1 MDAICPILNR
11 KVETVTTPYRRDSWE
26 IVRCRETGFVF
37 LANPP
42 QYEQLEEQFAWEK
55 TYQAELQHR
64 REAEPVIAVASE
76 VAKAVKF
83 SISPKRNRMADLA
96 VRTMKGYP
104 SDHLKLLDIGCGAG
118 GLMVELHRRFAELGK
133 RVLPFGIEVSDELS
147 KVSRAQVA
155 PLGGDV
161 VKKYAIAGCEQLVG
175 HKFDL
180 VVMSCFL
187 EHEAQPLLLLQ
198 NVFKILA
205 DRGCIVIKVPNFASW
220 NRRVRGNRWCGFR
233 YPDHVNYFTP
243 ATLKRLAAEAGF
255 TKFRQSFLDK
265 VPFSDNMYCEISK

>member
-11 KVETVTTPYRRDSWE
+11 QVKTVSTSYRRDTWE

-64 REAEPVIAVASE
+64 RETEPVIAAASE

-96 VRTMKGYP
+96 VRTMRDYP
-104 SDHLKLLDIGCGAG
+104 ADSLKLLDIGCGAG

-133 RVLPFGIEVSDELS
+133 RVFPFGIEVSEELS
-147 KVSRAQVA
+147 RVSRNEVA

-161 VKKYAIAGCEQLVG
+161 IKKYAIAGCEQLVG

-187 EHEAQPLLLLQ
+187 EHEAQPLSLLR
-198 NVFKILA
+198 NVFQILA
-205 DRGCIVIKVPNFASW
+205 DRGNIVIKVPNFASW
-220 NRRVRGNRWCGFR
+220 NRHVRGNRWCGFR

-243 ATLKRLAAEAGF
+243 TTLKRLGAEAGF
-255 TKFRQSFLDK
+255 TKFRQSVLDK
-265 VPFSDNMYCEISK
+265 VPFSDNMYCVLAK

>member
-11 KVETVTTPYRRDSWE
+11 RVTTESTPYRRDTWE

-42 QYEQLEEQFAWEK
+42 KYEQLEEQFAWEK
-55 TYQAELQHR
+55 TYHAEMQHR
-64 REAEPVIAVASE
+64 RESEPVIAVASD

-83 SISPKRNRMADLA
+83 TISPMRNRMADLA
-96 VRTMKGYP
+96 VKTMSSFS
-104 SDHLKLLDIGCGAG
+104 SDTLKLLDIGCGDG
-118 GLMVELHRRFAELGK
+118 GLMVQLQQRFSQRGK
-133 RVLPFGIEVSDELS
+133 KVIPFGIEVSEELS
-147 KVSRAQVA
+147 KVSREKVL

-198 NVFKILA
+198 NVFQILA
-205 DRGCIVIKVPNFASW
+205 DQGCIVIKVPNFASW
-220 NRRVRGNRWCGFR
+220 NRHVRGKRWCGFR

-243 ATLKRLAAEAGF
+243 ATLKRLAKEAGF
-255 TKFRQSFLDK
+255 TRFRQSICDK
-265 VPFSDNMYCEISK
+265 VPVSDNMYCVLSK